1 MKDTAGDSG
10 ENRVDRDKSDLEIA
24 ATTAEHIMTSP
35 AVACREEAYFEEI
48 AEILADRNISG
59 MPVVDADGKVL
70 GMISERDLAHAL
82 GSPLVRLAVRR
93 YQHGP
98 MRRERTISQMQRHAG
113 DIMTA
118 PAIAAAPGATL
129 PELARLMVENHLNRL
144 PILRDGRLVGVVT
157 RGDVLGAMGGL
168 RRGPSDRDG
177 KVLTFGTP
185 GVGDSR
191 ISLDFENDQT
201 HQEESQ

>member
-1 MKDTAGDSG
+1 MKVNAGDSE
-10 ENRVDRDKSDLEIA
+10 ENRVHGVESDLEIA
-24 ATTAEHIMTSP
+24 ATTAEDIMTSP

-59 MPVVDADGKVL
+59 MPVVDAEGNVL
-70 GMISERDLAHAL
+70 GVISERDLAHAL
-82 GSPLVRLAVRR
+82 GGPLVRLAVRR

-98 MRRERTISQMQRHAG
+98 MRRERSISQMQRHAG

-118 PAIAAAPGATL
+118 PAIATAPGATL
-129 PELARLMVENHLNRL
+129 SELARLMVENHLNRL
-144 PILRDGRLVGVVT
+144 PVLRDGRLVGVVT
-157 RGDVLGAMGGL
+157 RGDVLAALGGL
-168 RRGPSDRDG
+168 KRGPSGRDG
-177 KVLTFGTP
+177 MALTFGTP

-201 HQEESQ
+201 HREESR